1 MKLNFKILYSAAVL
15 CFAGSV
21 FATNSNPLKNSSP
34 DGEVR
39 LIPIKEHE
47 GFVPSKESPIDILNS
62 HCKAHGLS
70 LKFEY
75 GVLSGKEW
83 NCTVIINDK
92 KYKIDFQKCENKEAA
107 KCETAENVCKILGL
121 SAQDRLGKYF
131 QNNKIPAK
139 LSDVVFLYDINKDG
153 TFICKIK
160 IKDKVYE
167 RNMGSKGKKDAK
179 NQIIERYMYEMTKE
193 LSSQDS
199 SSKES

>member
-1 MKLNFKILYSAAVL
+1 MKLNFKILCSAAVL

-21 FATNSNPLKNSSP
+21 FSMNFNSLKNSSP

-39 LIPIKEHE
+39 LIPVKEHE
-47 GFVPSKESPIDILNS
+47 GFVPSKESPIDILDR
-62 HCKAHGLS
+62 HCKTHGLS

-107 KCETAENVCKILGL
+107 ECETAENVCEILGL
-121 SAQDRLGKYF
+121 SAQDKLGKYF

-139 LSDVVFLYDINKDG
+139 LSDVEFLYETKGGI
-153 TFICKIK
+153 FICKIK

-167 RNMGSKGKKDAK
+167 RNMGSKVKKDAK

>member
-1 MKLNFKILYSAAVL
+1 MKLNFKILCSAAVL

-21 FATNSNPLKNSSP
+21 FSMNFNSLKNSSP

-39 LIPIKEHE
+39 LIPVKEHE
-47 GFVPSKESPIDILNS
+47 GFVPSKESPIDILNR
-62 HCKAHGLS
+62 HCKTHGLS

-92 KYKIDFQKCENKEAA
+92 KYKMDFQKCENVEAA
-107 KCETAENVCKILGL
+107 KRETAEHVCKILGL
-121 SAQDRLGKYF
+121 SAQDKLGKYF
-131 QNNKIPAK
+131 QNNKIPAT
-139 LSDVVFLYDINKDG
+139 LSDVEFLYDINKDG

-160 IKDKVYE
+160 IKDKIYE
-167 RNMGSKGKKDAK
+167 RNMGCESKKDAK
-179 NQIIERYMYEMTKE
+179 NQIVERYIYEMTKE

>member
-1 MKLNFKILYSAAVL
+1 MKLNFKILCSAAVL

-47 GFVPSKESPIDILNS
+47 GFVPSKESPIDILNG

-75 GVLSGKEW
+75 GVLGKEW

-107 KCETAENVCKILGL
+107 ERETVEHVCQILGL

-139 LSDVVFLYDINKDG
+139 LSDVDFLYEIKG
-153 TFICKIK
+153 SIFICKIK